1 MTSSH
6 IYKISDL
13 LALII
18 DTYQTLSIV
27 TLKEFG
33 YDHVRFLFK
42 GLQSCHISRTW
53 ILYVSNLGT
62 MQKKMSHI
70 RIKWM

>member
-6 IYKISDL
+6 IYYISNL

-18 DTYQTLSIV
+18 DIYQTLSIV
-27 TLKEFG
+27 TLF
-33 YDHVRFLFK
+33 VLFK
-42 GLQSCHISRTW
+42 GLQSCHISRTG

-62 MQKKMSHI
+62 MQKNVPHQN
-70 RIKWM
+70 